1 MSRLRPTGDANSQI
15 PGGAPWIK
23 ALAVITTA
31 IVFLTFVCAGIARRI
46 SASRARG
53 IRGSSTTGSSVP
65 VHTPPERLIE
75 YRSVPAHFEAT
86 ARSRPDRIAL
96 RTATHTVTYGQLLA
110 SAQAQTVATPV
121 GTRPRAALVTADLT
135 APTVSKILGMF
146 ASKIAVVAVDRAT
159 PDNRVEKITAI
170 LAEHGY
176 EVSTGDEPFDRP
188 VDPAT
193 TASAEPEESPGLDDI
208 TSIQFTSGSTGTPK
222 AVLHT
227 NGIWLADA
235 QLLNDRFGLADGRKV
250 ALCMPISFAGGLN
263 VLIGCLVGG
272 AEVVGI
278 DPREHSAAEAFAR
291 IRDSGAE
298 VITCTPSFVDAL
310 HTAARGA
317 TLPNIHRIVTTGEPT
332 HVRHIKLARELTPN
346 AVFTNW
352 AGSTETLAIASYDI
366 APTAPLPRGVVPV
379 GIPAPHKRIDID
391 DNGAVSIS
399 SRYLGPGYLDAVA
412 TAATFRHL
420 PDGTT
425 TYVGGD
431 IGRWDA
437 EENLVLSGRAGS
449 TVKIRGYLVEPS
461 EIEATLSSYDDVREV
476 VVVAESPG
484 TPTLTAYLAPSATTR
499 TPAVAELRTR
509 LHRDLPPWMVPTN
522 IVIMPALPR
531 GDRGKVDRAAL
542 PKPVRPP
549 FDPPRGEHEA
559 VIATLWAEV
568 LGVQAIS
575 RTDSFYAL
583 GGDSLSVIRMLSV
596 LKESHGIWLKP
607 ADLAMAPTVAAFAE
621 QLADNHIAQ
630 IPQDR
635 RPLNPTTVPLRPISE
650 RTVGPPLFCFTGAGA
665 LSLCFVPLAERVSAE
680 TAVYAFEPSGLNRGA
695 FPDWSIRR
703 ATRRHLADL
712 RRIQPH
718 GPYTLVG
725 HSLGAHIALEAARQL
740 EIEGEKVELVAMLDP
755 WLSPRVARDARKD
768 LPDATVTLQTDEA
781 NTFDTWWARQ
791 KQLPLAGLLFG
802 GHRRR
807 TLATEEVGMITG
819 YRHRPAPWA
828 GRSLLILSHLNRD
841 DPRLWRRIL
850 TGDTDV
856 RVVECDHHS
865 IVREPHI
872 GVVADAIATAREGIN
887 QAVGR

>member
-1 MSRLRPTGDANSQI
+1 MSRLRHTGDANSQI
-15 PGGAPWIK
+15 SGGAPWIK

-31 IVFLTFVCAGIARRI
+31 IVFLTVVCAGMARRL
-46 SASRARG
+46 SAGRARAV
-53 IRGSSTTGSSVP
+53 RGGSPTDSSVP
-65 VHTPPERLIE
+65 VRVPAERPIE
-75 YRSVPAHFEAT
+75 HRSVPAHFEAT

-110 SAQAQTVATPV
+110 AMQAQTAATPG
-121 GTRPRAALVTADLT
+121 GTRPRAALVTADLA
-135 APTVSKILGMF
+135 APTVSKILGNF

-159 PDNRVEKITAI
+159 PDNRVEKITGI

-176 EVSTGDEPFDRP
+176 EVSTADEPFDSP
-188 VDPAT
+188 GDPAS

-272 AEVVGI
+272 AEIVGI
-278 DPREHSAAEAFAR
+278 DPREHSAADAFDR

-317 TLPNIHRIVTTGEPT
+317 TLPDVRRVVTTGEPT

-366 APTAPLPRGVVPV
+366 VPNAPLPRGVVPV

-412 TAATFRHL
+412 TAATFAHH
-420 PDGTT
+420 PDGVT

-431 IGRWDA
+431 VGRWDGQD
-437 EENLVLSGRAGS
+437 NLVLSGRAGS

-461 EIEATLSSYDDVREV
+461 EIEATLSSYDDIREV
-476 VVVAESPG
+476 VVIGSTES
-484 TPTLTAYLAPSATTR
+484 PTLTAYVAPSATTR
-499 TPAVAELRTR
+499 TPAVADLRTR
-509 LHRDLPPWMVPTN
+509 LHRDLPPWMVPAN
-522 IVIMPALPR
+522 IVILPALPR
-531 GDRGKVDRAAL
+531 GDRGKVDRSAL
-542 PKPVRPP
+542 PKPVRAPH
-549 FDPPRGEHEA
+549 DPPRGEREA
-559 VIATLWAEV
+559 AVARLWAEV
-568 LGVQAIS
+568 LGVDEIS

-583 GGDSLSVIRMLSV
+583 GGDSMSVIRMLEI
-596 LKESHGIWLKP
+596 LKKTQGIWLKP
-607 ADLAMAPTVAAFAE
+607 ADLAMAPTLAAFAGR
-621 QLADNHIAQ
+621 LADDHTVRT
-630 IPQDR
+630 PQDR
-635 RPLNPTTVPLRPISE
+635 RPLNPTTVPLRPISGN
-650 RTVGPPLFCFTGAGA
+650 TVGPTLFCFTGAGA
-665 LSLCFVPLAERVSAE
+665 LSLCFLPLAERVSAE
-680 TAVYAFEPSGLNRGA
+680 TAVYAFEPSGLNRGT

-740 EIEGEKVELVAMLDP
+740 EAEGEKVELVAMLDP

-768 LPDATVTLQTDEA
+768 LPGATVTLQTDDA
-781 NTFDTWWARQ
+781 NTFATWWARQ

-819 YRHRPAPWA
+819 YRHRPAPWS

-841 DPRLWRRIL
+841 DPRLWQRIL
-850 TGDTDV
+850 TGDTDF

-872 GVVADAIATAREGIN
+872 GAVVDAITAARAEIRRP
-887 QAVGR
+887 VSR

>member
-1 MSRLRPTGDANSQI
+1 MSRLRHTGVATSQAS
-15 PGGAPWIK
+15 GGAPWIK
-23 ALAVITTA
+23 ALAAIATTIA
-31 IVFLTFVCAGIARRI
+31 FLMAVCAGVARRL
-46 SASRARG
+46 SAGRSRAS
-53 IRGSSTTGSSVP
+53 RGSSTAGSSVP
-65 VHTPPERLIE
+65 LRIPPERPIE
-75 YRSVPAHFEAT
+75 HRSVPAHFEAT
-86 ARSRPDRIAL
+86 ARSRRDQVAL
-96 RTATHTVTYGQLLA
+96 RTATDTITYGELLA
-110 SAQAQTVATPV
+110 ACNAQTAAAPAGTP
-121 GTRPRAALVTADLT
+121 PQAALVTADLA
-135 APTVSKILGMF
+135 APTVSRILGLF
-146 ASKIAVVAVDRAT
+146 ASKIAVVAVDPAT
-159 PDNRVEKITAI
+159 PDNRVEKIAAI

-176 EVSTGDEPFDRP
+176 NVSTGDEPTDGTGDS
-188 VDPAT
+188 VPA
-193 TASAEPEESPGLDDI
+193 AVAGSDDGPGLDDI

-272 AEVVGI
+272 AEIVGV

-366 APTAPLPRGVVPV
+366 APNAPIPHGVVPV
-379 GIPAPHKRIDID
+379 GIPAPHKKIHID
-391 DNGAVSIS
+391 DNGAVSIT

-412 TAATFRHL
+412 TAATFFYNA
-420 PDGTT
+420 DGTT

-431 IGRWDA
+431 VGRWDA
-437 EENLVLSGRAGS
+437 QDNLVLSGRAGS

-461 EIEATLSSYDDVREV
+461 EIEATLSSYDDIREV
-476 VVVAESPG
+476 VVVTES
-484 TPTLTAYLAPSATTR
+484 TEMPTLTAYVAPSATTR
-499 TPAVAELRTR
+499 TPAVADLRTR
-509 LHRDLPPWMVPTN
+509 LHRDLPPWMVPAN
-522 IVIMPALPR
+522 IVILPALPR
-531 GDRGKVDRAAL
+531 GDRGKVDRSAL

-549 FDPPRGEHEA
+549 FDPPRGEREA
-559 VIATLWAEV
+559 AVARLWADV
-568 LGVQAIS
+568 LGVEAVS

-583 GGDSLSVIRMLSV
+583 GGDSLSVIRMLAI
-596 LKESHGIWLKP
+596 LRESQGIWLKP

-621 QLADNHIAQ
+621 QLSDDHIAG
-630 IPQDR
+630 IPQGR
-635 RPLNPTTVPLRPISE
+635 RPLNPTTVPLRPISDH
-650 RTVGPPLFCFTGAGA
+650 TVGPVLFCFTGAGA
-665 LSLCFVPLAERVSAE
+665 LSLCFVPLAERVGTE

-695 FPDWSIRR
+695 LPDWSIRR
-703 ATRRHLADL
+703 AVQRHLADL

-725 HSLGAHIALEAARQL
+725 HSLGAHIALEAARRL
-740 EIEGEKVELVAMLDP
+740 ESEGEKVELVAMLDP

-768 LPDATVTLQTDEA
+768 LPGATVTLQTDDA
-781 NTFDTWWARQ
+781 NTFGTWWERQ
-791 KQLPLAGLLFG
+791 KQVPLAGLFFG

-828 GRSLLILSHLNRD
+828 GRSLLIRSHLNRD
-841 DPRLWRRIL
+841 DPRLWERIL
-850 TGDTDV
+850 VGDTDFH
-856 RVVECDHHS
+856 VVECDHHS

-872 GVVADAIATAREGIN
+872 GVVVDAITAALNEVYRP
-887 QAVGR
+887 